1 MAMNPCGLATAIRLA
16 MGFPSPNSC
25 QLVGWATGV
34 IDEIKTGIVSHA
46 VVTGCGGGPL
56 TNGTAAGGV
65 IVCVI
70 GTCLATGIVANSGG
84 KYGFVSGPLK
94 LYACAVATHIT
105 CCGVVCFASGTITG
119 SAPACSPLTCGAGTC
134 GMIICL
140 CGPALAA
147 QIAAKVGYGTVSGP
161 LCVKATAMVCY
172 ITNNAEVTYTAG
184 CVTGCISGCMLVCG
198 MGACGM
204 IS

>member
-1 MAMNPCGLATAIRLA
+1 MDPCGLATAIRVA
-16 MGFPSPNSC
+16 MGFPSPNSA

-56 TNGTAAGGV
+56 SCGAAAGGV

-70 GTCLATGIVANSGG
+70 GTCLAIGIVASSDGQ
-84 KYGFVSGPLK
+84 YGFVSGPLN

-105 CCGVVCFASGTITG
+105 CCGVVCFAPGTITG
-119 SAPACSPLTCGAGTC
+119 SAPSCSPLACGAGTC
-134 GMIICL
+134 GMIVCL

-147 QIAAKVGYGTVSGP
+147 QIAAKVGYPTVSAP
-161 LCVKATAMVCY
+161 LCLKATAMVCY
-172 ITNNAEVTYTAG
+172 ITNNAEVTYAAG
-184 CVTGCISGCMLVCG
+184 TVTGCINSSCVLVG
-198 MGACGM
+198 GVGAGGT